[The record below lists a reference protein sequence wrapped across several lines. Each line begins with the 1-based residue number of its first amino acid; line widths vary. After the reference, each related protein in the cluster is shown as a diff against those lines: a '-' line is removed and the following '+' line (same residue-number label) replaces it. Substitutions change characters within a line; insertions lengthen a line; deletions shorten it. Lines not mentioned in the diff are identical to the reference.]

1 MPSLLSDKGFGFAD
15 LSIPSPGNTDAK
27 DDMGEQ
33 LSLPRE
39 LNEAERC

>member
-15 LSIPSPGNTDAK
+15 LPISSPGNADAK

-39 LNEAERC
+39 L